1 MKSLF
6 IKFLRQ
12 LLVFSAGAGLLAVT
26 AWLLLPGRYVTPAL
40 PFLFPFFIGATL
52 LSFHYLL
59 GRTGDRFIRF
69 VNAFL
74 LTIVIKLLLYA
85 LVMVGYS
92 LLNRTDAIAFMLA
105 FFILYLGYTVFES
118 VCIIRYTRAAGPES
132 PR

>member
-12 LLVFSAGAGLLAVT
+12 LLVFSAAAALLAIA
-26 AWLLLPGRYVTPAL
+26 AWLLLPGRYISPAL

-52 LSFHYLL
+52 LSFHFLL
-59 GRTGDRFIRF
+59 GKIGDRFIRF
-69 VNAFL
+69 VNAFM
-74 LTIVIKLLLYA
+74 LTIVIKLLVYA

-92 LLNRTDAIAFMLA
+92 LLNRLDAIAFMMA

-118 VCIIRYTRAAGPES
+118 VCIIRYTRSTGTES
-132 PR
+132 LR